1 MTGIRK
7 RITVGFMSIAALLF
21 FSGMISFFELS
32 HLSNDTEEILKANSR
47 NIELAR
53 KMLDASDEQNRAFM
67 HLAVLGHEQYDSLCR
82 RSMDDIEQTLEVARQ
97 EAVDRASL
105 DSLGFAVSEMRILT
119 DDFLTFGAGA
129 EQGYVDTEWYDSD
142 FQNCYKNLTLEIRK
156 FMTSTQSSLAPRTE
170 QLKKNAYR
178 SVTPVLISLA
188 VMIAIV
194 LMFYFFITIYCV
206 NPILEMNRSLGNY
219 LAFRTPFAVKS
230 ECRDEMEELRDKIE
244 TLITNSKQQLKA

>member
-7 RITVGFMSIAALLF
+7 RITVGFMSIAGLLF

-32 HLSNDTEEILKANSR
+32 HLSNDTKEILKANSR

-67 HLAVLGHEQYDSLCR
+67 HLAVLGHVQYDSLCR
-82 RSMDDIEQTLEVARQ
+82 SSMADIESTLEVARQ

-105 DSLGFAVSEMRILT
+105 DSLGFAVAEMRILT

-129 EQGYVDTEWYDSD
+129 EQGYVDAEWYDTD
-142 FQNCYKNLTLEIRK
+142 FHDCYKTLTSEIRK

-170 QLKKNAYR
+170 QLKTNAYR

-188 VMIAIV
+188 VVIAIV

-206 NPILEMNRSLGNY
+206 NPILEMNSSLGKY
-219 LAFRTPFAVKS
+219 LSFRLPFAVKG
-230 ECRDEMEELRDKIE
+230 ECRDEMAELREKIDA
-244 TLITNSKQQLKA
+244 LITASKQQLKA